1 MKNEIEKDEFMDARF
16 IELMMKFEE
25 MMARLDRPKP
35 KAPTLPTPKVPEN
48 HECGEVCYTRLYKAD
63 EELMEQVCKKYGR
76 KKAQVIRILVSD
88 GLRKGVLD
96 EGDK

>member
-25 MMARLDRPKP
+25 MMARLERTEP

-48 HECGEVCYTRLYKAD
+48 HECGDVCYTRLYKAD

>member
-1 MKNEIEKDEFMDARF
+1 
-16 IELMMKFEE
+16 MMKFEE
-25 MMARLDRPKP
+25 MMARLERTEP

-48 HECGEVCYTRLYKAD
+48 HECGDVCYTRLYKAD

-88 GLRKGVLD
+88 GLRRGILD
-96 EGDK
+96 ERD